1 MPPRD
6 RNRTKTILRKPSV
19 DEVLN
24 DITAFVASESLERQF
39 DQRLGQRKMLV
50 EALKKFS
57 KTEDITED
65 ELIPLISSD
74 DEFINVIISILG
86 MSQEEFYR
94 VITLIRVLEGS
105 FDSEWKMNTIVN
117 QARKDRNFAGK
128 VAALL
133 LHGKDDK
140 QLAKHIPRFS
150 LNKLDKNKLLLD
162 LDALLDSLIRTG
174 LKGAYDEAK
183 GDIVEDWVANILDE
197 LRVLYVHD
205 VIVPNLDRK
214 MDFVIPNLENPIILC
229 EVGVFVTT
237 ARELSEKGLVEMRI
251 KEQVK
256 EHYPDSFLVRI
267 IDGIG
272 WLARGGKALPMVI
285 DASDYVLTLNQIG
298 KLRDIVK
305 AHIPKRYFRAT
316 LDEFQEK

>member
-1 MPPRD
+1 MSAID
-6 RNRTKTILRKPSV
+6 RNRTKPILRKPSV
-19 DEVLN
+19 DDILN
-24 DITAFVASESLERQF
+24 DITAFVASESLEEQF
-39 DQRLGQRKMLV
+39 NQKLKQRKILV
-50 EALKKFS
+50 EALKKLS
-57 KTEDITED
+57 KTKDITEN
-65 ELIPLISSD
+65 ELIPLIISD

-94 VITLIRVLEGS
+94 VITLTRVLEGS
-105 FDSEWKMNTIVN
+105 FNSEWKMNTIVN
-117 QARKDRNFAGK
+117 QARKNENFATK
-128 VAALL
+128 LATLL

-150 LNKLDKNKLLLD
+150 LNKLDKDKLLLD

-183 GDIVEDWVANILDE
+183 GDIVEDWVAKILDE
-197 LRVLYVHD
+197 LRVAYIHD

-214 MDFVIPNLENPIILC
+214 MDFVIPNLKNPIILC

-251 KEQVK
+251 KGQVD
-256 EHYPDSFLVRI
+256 EHYPGSFLVRI

-285 DASDYVLTLNQIG
+285 DASDYVLTLNQID

-305 AHIPKRYFRAT
+305 AHVPKKYFSAT
-316 LDEFQEK
+316 LAEFQEK